1 MSKWVHDFLYN
12 RPNSKLWRHSF
23 IHTLVMFIL
32 TVLHLEYIGIWQSQI
47 PYKIW
52 TFFQR
57 FVSEKTYCETAE
69 ALLFHNGIGLLF
81 PLFMLLYILAVC
93 VLLILKKTK
102 IRILF
107 FILLLLF
114 FWFSLSIVLGHC
126 MLLTPEAAER
136 SRCESL
142 LKEKYIALEKEGK
155 VDPLA
160 TPVSLLYEDAPNSHK
175 LNIRHSL
182 WSDGTITV
190 YKPWK
195 NNQENNQE

>member
-52 TFFQR
+52 TCFHS

-81 PLFMLLYILAVC
+81 PLFMLLYIFAVC

-126 MLLTPEAAER
+126 MLLTPEAAEL
-136 SRCESL
+136 SRCTSR
-142 LKEKYIALEKEGK
+142 LKIQYKVLQEKGR
-155 VDPLA
+155 VDQCA
-160 TPVSLLYEDAPNSHK
+160 TPVTLLYEDPPNSHT
-175 LNIRHSL
+175 LDVRHRL

-190 YKPWK
+190 YKPWE
-195 NNQENNQE
+195 NNPENNQE